1 MGSLFP
7 LFHGSTPQWQC
18 ILQGLHQLRR
28 LNTHF
33 SVVQEVGCLLQ
44 DAESYHA
51 GSGADHEV
59 VGVGVAAL
67 LLSLRPDCPRQQ
79 YVPLLDFKI

>member
-1 MGSLFP
+1 MKTNLR
-7 LFHGSTPQWQC
+7 
-18 ILQGLHQLRR
+18 ILDSWVD
-28 LNTHF
+28 THF
-33 SVVQEVGCLLQ
+33 SVVQEVGCGLQ
-44 DAESYHA
+44 AAEGDHA

-79 YVPLLDFKI
+79 CVPLLDFEI

>member
-1 MGSLFP
+1 MQF
-7 LFHGSTPQWQC
+7 T
-18 ILQGLHQLRR
+18 ILDSRID
-28 LNTHF
+28 THF
-33 SVVQEVGCLLQ
+33 SVVQVVGCHLQ
-44 DAESYHA
+44 DAEGDHA
-51 GSGADHEV
+51 GSGADHKV